1 MPLNYMLIE
10 SLQRFH
16 YYYGDDFK
24 VECPTGSGKHLTILE
39 VADELTRRLIGLF
52 LRGDDGTRPV
62 FGNSAKLQNDPEFQ
76 DHLLFYE
83 YFDGDNG
90 RGVGACHQ
98 TGWTALVAKLIQ
110 PRQ

>member
-1 MPLNYMLIE
+1 MPLNYMIVE

-24 VECPTGSGKHLTILE
+24 VECPTGSRQQVTILQ

-52 LRGDDGTRPV
+52 LRGPDGTRPV
-62 FGNSAKLQNDPEFQ
+62 FGNYDKLQKDPRFR
-76 DHLLFYE
+76 DHLLFFE
-83 YFDGDNG
+83 YFDGDVG
-90 RGVGACHQ
+90 RGAGACHQ